1 MDNYLGQPAI
11 YAHILNGTL
20 VFTAVIFVFWNIAK
34 LQNID
39 IYKKIVL
46 MLLIGI
52 SIGVHGLSHLGLER
66 MSNFNQMPCGRN
78 FNQMPCGRNLNQM
91 PCGRNVNQMPCGRNF
106 NQMPCAKQVRFAV

>member
-1 MDNYLGQPAI
+1 MDFYLGQPAI

-52 SIGVHGLSHLGLER
+52 SIGVHGLSHLGLGR
-66 MSNFNQMPCGRN
+66 MNNGNQMPCGRN
-78 FNQMPCGRNLNQM
+78 FNQMQ
-91 PCGRNVNQMPCGRNF
+91 
-106 NQMPCAKQVRFAV
+106 CAKQVRFAV

>member
-20 VFTAVIFVFWNIAK
+20 VFTALIFVFWNIAQ
-34 LQNID
+34 LQSID

-52 SIGVHGLSHLGLER
+52 SIGVHGLSHFELGR
-66 MSNFNQMPCGRN
+66 IYKYNSMPCMRNDGQMPCGRN
-78 FNQMPCGRNLNQM
+78 IG
-91 PCGRNVNQMPCGRNF
+91 
-106 NQMPCAKQVRFAV
+106 QMPCAKQVRFAV

>member
-1 MDNYLGQPAI
+1 MDFYLGQPAI

-39 IYKKIVL
+39 IYKKIVI

-52 SIGVHGLSHLGLER
+52 SIGVHGLSHLGLDR
-66 MSNFNQMPCGRN
+66 MYKYNSMNCMRN
-78 FNQMPCGRNLNQM
+78 VGQMPCGRNL
-91 PCGRNVNQMPCGRNF
+91 G
-106 NQMPCAKQVRFAV
+106 QMPCAKQVRFAV